1 MLHRVWHRS
10 HDFAC
15 RMANWSRDFPVNG
28 MCRPCRAFPPVCSQ
42 DVTND
47 YDTNNAGCRPG
58 LDTLRVTLTD
68 CEPAESAELSG

>member
-1 MLHRVWHRS
+1 
-10 HDFAC
+10 
-15 RMANWSRDFPVNG
+15 
-28 MCRPCRAFPPVCSQ
+28 VCSQ

-68 CEPAESAELSG
+68 REPAESAELSG